1 MGISASLA
9 GLLGVGAE
17 NMVYVVIMFIIGLV
31 CIVKGGDV
39 FVDAATWIA
48 EATKIPKFII
58 GATVVSFATTLPE
71 LLVSAFATAEGS
83 NGIAVGNAV
92 GSVTANVG
100 LIMSISILC
109 MPAVVKRSEVA
120 FKGSLMVLACAA
132 LFAFSFNGHLT
143 IAPSVIILLIFV
155 IFMIENIVT
164 GKKSMGIEHVEN
176 PIKVTGK
183 DVAINLT
190 KFVLGAAGIV
200 VGSDLLVDEGTVI
213 AKSLGVSEA
222 VIGVTLIAVGT
233 SLPELVTTITAII
246 KKQSDLSIGN
256 IIGANIIDLTLILPI
271 CSFISGGSLVID
283 KQSSLLDMP
292 VCLLIISIAILPT
305 IIRKKLTRAQGL
317 IMICIYIGYVA
328 VLVTNDSMGYLP
340 F

>member
-1 MGISASLA
+1 MGISESIASLI
-9 GLLGVGAE
+9 GINPE
-17 NMVYVVIMFIIGLV
+17 NMMYVIIMFIIGLF
-31 CIVKGGDV
+31 CIVKGGDI

-71 LLVSAFATAEGS
+71 LLVSAFATAESS

-109 MPAVVKRSEVA
+109 MPAIVKRSEVA
-120 FKGSLMVLACAA
+120 FKGSLMILACAT
-132 LFAFSFNGHLT
+132 LFAFSLNGNLKL
-143 IAPSVIILLIFV
+143 IPSFIILSIFIV
-155 IFMIENIVT
+155 FMVENIIS
-164 GKKSMGIEHVEN
+164 GKKSMGIEKVEKT
-176 PIKVTGK
+176 IKITGK
-183 DVAINLT
+183 EVLINIV

-200 VGSDLLVDEGTVI
+200 IGSDLLVDEGTII
-213 AKSLGVSEA
+213 ATGLGVSEA

-256 IIGANIIDLTLILPI
+256 IIGANIIDLTMILPI

-283 KQSSLLDMP
+283 KQSSFLDMP
-292 VCLLIISIAILPT
+292 ICLLIIAIAIIPT
-305 IIRKKLTRAQGL
+305 IIFKKLSRVQGI
-317 IMICIYIGYVA
+317 IMLCIYIGYVA

>member
-1 MGISASLA
+1 MNISENFASLI
-9 GLLGVGAE
+9 GVNPN
-17 NMVYVVIMFIIGLV
+17 NMIYVVIMFIIGLF

-109 MPAVVKRSEVA
+109 IPALVKRSEVA
-120 FKGSLMVLACAA
+120 FKGSLMILAIAA
-132 LFAFSFNGHLT
+132 LFAFSLNGTLT
-143 IAPSVIILLIFV
+143 IIPSIIMLI
-155 IFMIENIVT
+155 IFLVFMAENIIS
-164 GKKSMGIEHVEN
+164 GKKMMGIEHVEN
-176 PIKVTGK
+176 TPKASGK
-183 DVAINLT
+183 DIAINIV

-213 AKSLGVSEA
+213 ATNLGVSEA
-222 VIGVTLIAVGT
+222 IIGVTLIAVGT
-233 SLPELVTTITAII
+233 SLPELVTTITAIV

-271 CSFISGGSLVID
+271 CSFISGGKLEII
-283 KQSSLLDMP
+283 KQSSFLDMP
-292 VCLLIISIAILPT
+292 VCLAIICIAIIPT
-305 IIRKKLTRAQGL
+305 IIFKKLTRLQGTAML
-317 IMICIYIGYVA
+317 CIYIGYVA
-328 VLVTNDSMGYLP
+328 VLVTNGNMGYLP